1 MDKYRLRMLH
11 DVPKKIFRKKKY
23 IYKINIC
30 NIFFFISNVTII
42 VNTPNSVLLLAIL
55 LNNFVIR
62 LSKSDQFGDCDSSD
76 VSCKYFI

>member
-1 MDKYRLRMLH
+1 MMSLRKYLERKNISTKL
-11 DVPKKIFRKKKY
+11 IFA
-23 IYKINIC
+23 IYS
-30 NIFFFISNVTII
+30 FSNVTII